1 MTEEELKAYQAGQ
14 FINQIGNAIKN
25 GVIEE
30 IESTVAF
37 LEFFLETSGLITGIN
52 AANFRKFIMALG
64 QSQPGEF
71 SAVAQPLVLDALQ
84 NPEEGE
90 GFIEPFLAGVTGQ
103 AFTSEDTKKT
113 DFSNYIESET
123 REERIEKIETLRKT
137 NILAGEKPLSAQ
149 EEQSAY
155 IEEQLEKGAFDDE
168 LLDTVGLY
176 GLSPSS
182 LPFLGIDAGTILPST
197 SPENVPLYL
206 NGFEYGLFN
215 GMSPEELI
223 SVQTALVEA
232 NYLAPG
238 SFTAGVLDPRTQSA
252 ISNAMGLHNQQ
263 GRTNTTLNSSFVLQT
278 AASGQAPALASDI
291 RDFFLS
297 ELAKDAGQDA
307 VSIAIDESINL
318 FPEFAALYGETA
330 AEGILG
336 RKIRPSEKALM
347 GRYYATAVEEASAQ
361 VLEMLNEREQAR
373 KDTQIDSLKMEEIR
387 LKGGLPQGVYSLES
401 PQQFT
406 ARPGDISS
414 PEAIQGLITS
424 LANKRF
430 ENKINS
436 IGGYAAELQE
446 GEKEREMK
454 SRSRA
459 FNTAL
464 NVVGGL
470 GT

>member
-1 MTEEELKAYQAGQ
+1 MEKSIGTILGELYRKAIEESERQEELRLGRQEALKAALS
-14 FINQIGNAIKN
+14 I
-25 GVIEE
+25 
-30 IESTVAF
+30 F
-37 LEFFLETSGLITGIN
+37 LKDF
-52 AANFRKFIMALG
+52 
-64 QSQPGEF
+64 QP
-71 SAVAQPLVLDALQ
+71 ATP
-84 NPEEGE
+84 
-90 GFIEPFLAGVTGQ
+90 
-103 AFTSEDTKKT
+103 
-113 DFSNYIESET
+113 
-123 REERIEKIETLRKT
+123 EERIAKAIALENIKNNKLTVFEGFGKNFRDDFKEAAGFEIEDEEPEDAVKNDFASYIEAETRDDRIQNVETLRAS
-137 NILAGEKPLSAQ
+137 NIFPMGEKPLSIQ
-149 EEQSAY
+149 EQQSAY
-155 IEEQLEKGAFDDE
+155 IEEQLQEGAFDDE
-168 LLDTVGLY
+168 LLDRVGLY

-182 LPFLGIDAGTILPST
+182 LPFLGIDTGTILPST
-197 SPENVPLYL
+197 SPEAVPLYL

-223 SVQTALVEA
+223 SVQVALVEA

-238 SFTAGVLDPRTQSA
+238 SFSAGVLDPRTQNAIASA
-252 ISNAMGLHNQQ
+252 MSLHNQQ

-297 ELAKDAGQDA
+297 EVAKDAGQDA

-336 RKIRPSEKALM
+336 RKIRSGERAMM
-347 GRYYATAVEEASAQ
+347 GRYYSAAVEEASNI
-361 VLEMLNEREQAR
+361 VLEMLNEREQSR
-373 KDTQIDSLKMEEIR
+373 KDAQVESLKMEEIR

-424 LANKRF
+424 LANQRF

>member
-1 MTEEELKAYQAGQ
+1 MEKSIGTILGELYRKAIEESERQEELRLGRQEALKAALS
-14 FINQIGNAIKN
+14 I
-25 GVIEE
+25 
-30 IESTVAF
+30 F
-37 LEFFLETSGLITGIN
+37 LKDF
-52 AANFRKFIMALG
+52 
-64 QSQPGEF
+64 QP
-71 SAVAQPLVLDALQ
+71 ATP
-84 NPEEGE
+84 
-90 GFIEPFLAGVTGQ
+90 
-103 AFTSEDTKKT
+103 
-113 DFSNYIESET
+113 
-123 REERIEKIETLRKT
+123 EERIAKAIALENIKNNKLTVFEGFGKNFRDDFKEAAGFEIEDEEPEDAVKNDFASYIEAETRDDRIQNVETLRAS
-137 NILAGEKPLSAQ
+137 NIFPMGEKPLSIQ
-149 EEQSAY
+149 EQQSAY
-155 IEEQLEKGAFDDE
+155 IEEQLQEGAFDDE
-168 LLDTVGLY
+168 LLDRVGLY

-182 LPFLGIDAGTILPST
+182 LPFLGIDTGTILPST
-197 SPENVPLYL
+197 SPEAVPLYL

-223 SVQTALVEA
+223 SVQVALVEA

-238 SFTAGVLDPRTQSA
+238 SFTAGVLDPRTQNAIASA
-252 ISNAMGLHNQQ
+252 MSLHNQQ

-297 ELAKDAGQDA
+297 EVAKDAGQDA

-336 RKIRPSEKALM
+336 RKIRSGERAMM
-347 GRYYATAVEEASAQ
+347 GRYYSAAVEEASNI
-361 VLEMLNEREQAR
+361 VLEMLNEREQSR
-373 KDTQIDSLKMEEIR
+373 KDAQVESLKMEEIR

-424 LANKRF
+424 LANQRF

>member
-1 MTEEELKAYQAGQ
+1 MEKSIGTIIGELYRKAIEESERQEELRLGRQEALKAALS
-14 FINQIGNAIKN
+14 I
-25 GVIEE
+25 
-30 IESTVAF
+30 F
-37 LEFFLETSGLITGIN
+37 LKDF
-52 AANFRKFIMALG
+52 
-64 QSQPGEF
+64 QP
-71 SAVAQPLVLDALQ
+71 ATP
-84 NPEEGE
+84 
-90 GFIEPFLAGVTGQ
+90 
-103 AFTSEDTKKT
+103 
-113 DFSNYIESET
+113 
-123 REERIEKIETLRKT
+123 EERIAKAIALENIKNNKLTVFEGFGKNFSDDFKEAAGFEIEDEEPEDAVKNDFASYIEAETRDDRIQNVETLRAS
-137 NILAGEKPLSAQ
+137 NIFPMGEKPLSIQ
-149 EEQSAY
+149 EQQSAY
-155 IEEQLEKGAFDDE
+155 IEEQLQKGAFDDE

-182 LPFLGIDAGTILPST
+182 LPFLGIDTGTILPST
-197 SPENVPLYL
+197 SPEAVPLYL

-223 SVQTALVEA
+223 SVQVALVEA

-238 SFTAGVLDPRTQSA
+238 SFSAGVLDPKTQNAIASA
-252 ISNAMGLHNQQ
+252 MSLHNQQ

-297 ELAKDAGQDA
+297 EVAKDAGQDA

-336 RKIRPSEKALM
+336 RKIRSGERAMM
-347 GRYYATAVEEASAQ
+347 GRYYSAAVEEASNI
-361 VLEMLNEREQAR
+361 VLEMLNEREQSR
-373 KDTQIDSLKMEEIR
+373 KDAQVESLKMEEIR

-406 ARPGDISS
+406 ARPGDISAQD
-414 PEAIQGLITS
+414 PAAIQTLITS
-424 LANKRF
+424 LANQRF

-446 GEKEREMK
+446 GEKEREMT

>member
-1 MTEEELKAYQAGQ
+1 MEKSIGTILGELYRKAIEESERQEELRLGRQEALKAALS
-14 FINQIGNAIKN
+14 I
-25 GVIEE
+25 
-30 IESTVAF
+30 F
-37 LEFFLETSGLITGIN
+37 LKDF
-52 AANFRKFIMALG
+52 
-64 QSQPGEF
+64 QP
-71 SAVAQPLVLDALQ
+71 ATP
-84 NPEEGE
+84 
-90 GFIEPFLAGVTGQ
+90 
-103 AFTSEDTKKT
+103 
-113 DFSNYIESET
+113 
-123 REERIEKIETLRKT
+123 EERIAKAIALENIKNNKLTVFEGFGKNFRDDFKEAAGFEIEDEEPEDAVKNDFASYIEAETRDDRIQNVETLRAS
-137 NILAGEKPLSAQ
+137 NIFPMGEKPLSIQ
-149 EEQSAY
+149 EQQAAY
-155 IEEQLEKGAFDDE
+155 IEEQLQEGAFDDE
-168 LLDTVGLY
+168 LLDRVGLY

-182 LPFLGIDAGTILPST
+182 LPFLGIDTGTILPST
-197 SPENVPLYL
+197 SPEAVPLYL

-223 SVQTALVEA
+223 SVQVALVEA

-238 SFTAGVLDPRTQSA
+238 SFSAGVLDPKTQNAIASA
-252 ISNAMGLHNQQ
+252 MSLHNQQ

-297 ELAKDAGQDA
+297 EVAKDAGQDA

-336 RKIRPSEKALM
+336 RKIRSGERAMM
-347 GRYYATAVEEASAQ
+347 GRYYSAAVEEASNI
-361 VLEMLNEREQAR
+361 VLEMLNEREQSR
-373 KDTQIDSLKMEEIR
+373 KDAQVESLKMEEIR

-406 ARPGDISS
+406 ARPGDISAQD
-414 PEAIQGLITS
+414 PAAIQTLITS
-424 LANKRF
+424 LANQRF

-446 GEKEREMK
+446 GEKEREMT

>member
-1 MTEEELKAYQAGQ
+1 MEKSIGTILGELYRKAIEESERQEELRLGRQEALKAALS
-14 FINQIGNAIKN
+14 I
-25 GVIEE
+25 
-30 IESTVAF
+30 F
-37 LEFFLETSGLITGIN
+37 LKDF
-52 AANFRKFIMALG
+52 
-64 QSQPGEF
+64 QP
-71 SAVAQPLVLDALQ
+71 ATP
-84 NPEEGE
+84 
-90 GFIEPFLAGVTGQ
+90 
-103 AFTSEDTKKT
+103 
-113 DFSNYIESET
+113 
-123 REERIEKIETLRKT
+123 EERIAKAIALENIKNNKLTVFEGFGKNFRDDFKEAAGFEIEDEEPEDAVKNDFASYIEAETRDDRIQNVETLRAS
-137 NILAGEKPLSAQ
+137 NIFPMGEKPLSIQ
-149 EEQSAY
+149 EQQAAY
-155 IEEQLEKGAFDDE
+155 IEEQLQEGAFDDE
-168 LLDTVGLY
+168 LLDRVGLY

-182 LPFLGIDAGTILPST
+182 LPFLGIDTGTILPST
-197 SPENVPLYL
+197 SPEAVPLYL

-223 SVQTALVEA
+223 SVQVALVEA
-232 NYLAPG
+232 EYLAPG
-238 SFTAGVLDPRTQSA
+238 SFTAGNLDPQTQNA
-252 ISNAMGLHNQQ
+252 IARAMSLHNQQ

-278 AASGQAPALASDI
+278 ASSGQAPALASDI

-297 ELAKDAGQDA
+297 EVAKDAGQDLTG
-307 VSIAIDESINL
+307 IAIDESINL

-330 AEGILG
+330 AEGILN
-336 RKIRPSEKALM
+336 RKIRTGERAMMS
-347 GRYYATAVEEASAQ
+347 RYYSDAVEEASNI
-361 VLEMLNEREQAR
+361 VLEMLNKREEAR
-373 KDTQIDSLKMEEIR
+373 KNAQIESLKMEEIR

-424 LANKRF
+424 LANQRF

-446 GEKEREMK
+446 GEKEREMT

-470 GT
+470 

>member
-1 MTEEELKAYQAGQ
+1 MEKSIGTILGELYRKAIEESERQEELRLGRQEALKAALS
-14 FINQIGNAIKN
+14 I
-25 GVIEE
+25 
-30 IESTVAF
+30 F
-37 LEFFLETSGLITGIN
+37 LKDF
-52 AANFRKFIMALG
+52 
-64 QSQPGEF
+64 QP
-71 SAVAQPLVLDALQ
+71 ATP
-84 NPEEGE
+84 
-90 GFIEPFLAGVTGQ
+90 
-103 AFTSEDTKKT
+103 
-113 DFSNYIESET
+113 
-123 REERIEKIETLRKT
+123 EERIAKAIALENIKNNKLTVFEGFGKNFRDDFKEAAGFEIEDEEPEDAVKNDFASYIEAETRDDRIQNVETLRAS
-137 NILAGEKPLSAQ
+137 NIFPMGEKPLSIQ
-149 EEQSAY
+149 EQQSAY
-155 IEEQLEKGAFDDE
+155 IEEQLQEGAFDDE
-168 LLDTVGLY
+168 LLDRVGLY

-182 LPFLGIDAGTILPST
+182 LAFLGIDTGTILPST
-197 SPENVPLYL
+197 SPEAVPLYL

-223 SVQTALVEA
+223 SVQVALVEA

-238 SFTAGVLDPRTQSA
+238 SFTAGVLDPRTQNAIASA
-252 ISNAMGLHNQQ
+252 MSLHNQQ

-297 ELAKDAGQDA
+297 EVAKDAGQDA

-336 RKIRPSEKALM
+336 RKIRSGERAMM
-347 GRYYATAVEEASAQ
+347 GRYYSAAVEEASNI
-361 VLEMLNEREQAR
+361 VLEMLNEREQSR
-373 KDTQIDSLKMEEIR
+373 KDAQVESLKMEEIR

-406 ARPGDISS
+406 ARPGDISAQD
-414 PEAIQGLITS
+414 PAAIQTLITS
-424 LANKRF
+424 LANQRF

-446 GEKEREMK
+446 GEKEREMT

>member
-1 MTEEELKAYQAGQ
+1 MEKSIGTILGELYRKAIEESERQEELRLGRQEALKAALS
-14 FINQIGNAIKN
+14 I
-25 GVIEE
+25 
-30 IESTVAF
+30 F
-37 LEFFLETSGLITGIN
+37 LKDF
-52 AANFRKFIMALG
+52 
-64 QSQPGEF
+64 QP
-71 SAVAQPLVLDALQ
+71 ATP
-84 NPEEGE
+84 
-90 GFIEPFLAGVTGQ
+90 
-103 AFTSEDTKKT
+103 
-113 DFSNYIESET
+113 
-123 REERIEKIETLRKT
+123 EERIAKAIALENIKNNKLTVFEGFGKNFRDDFKEAAGFEIEDEEPEDAVKNDFASYIEAETRDDRIQNVETLRAS
-137 NILAGEKPLSAQ
+137 NIFPMGEKPLSIQ
-149 EEQSAY
+149 EQQSAY
-155 IEEQLEKGAFDDE
+155 IEEQLQEGAFDDE

-182 LPFLGIDAGTILPST
+182 LPFLGIDTGTILPST
-197 SPENVPLYL
+197 SPEAVPLYL

-223 SVQTALVEA
+223 SVQVALVEA

-238 SFTAGVLDPRTQSA
+238 SFSAGVLDPRTQNAIASA
-252 ISNAMGLHNQQ
+252 MSLHNQQ

-297 ELAKDAGQDA
+297 EVAKDAGQDA

-336 RKIRPSEKALM
+336 RKIRSGERAMM
-347 GRYYATAVEEASAQ
+347 GRYYSAAVEEASNI
-361 VLEMLNEREQAR
+361 VLEMLNEREQSR
-373 KDTQIDSLKMEEIR
+373 KDAQVESLKMEEIR

-406 ARPGDISS
+406 ARPGDISAQD
-414 PEAIQGLITS
+414 PAAIQTLITS
-424 LANKRF
+424 LANQRF

-446 GEKEREMK
+446 GEKEREMT

>member
-1 MTEEELKAYQAGQ
+1 MEKSIGTILGELFRKAIEESDRQEELRLGRQEAL
-14 FINQIGNAIKN
+14 
-25 GVIEE
+25 
-30 IESTVAF
+30 ESALSLF
-37 LEFFLETSGLITGIN
+37 LKDF
-52 AANFRKFIMALG
+52 
-64 QSQPGEF
+64 QP
-71 SAVAQPLVLDALQ
+71 ATP
-84 NPEEGE
+84 
-90 GFIEPFLAGVTGQ
+90 
-103 AFTSEDTKKT
+103 
-113 DFSNYIESET
+113 
-123 REERIEKIETLRKT
+123 EERIAKAIALENIKNKKLTVFDGFGRNFKNDFKEAAGIESFSIVSDARDFEDNIKNDFASYIEAETRDDRIQNVETLRAS
-137 NILAGEKPLSAQ
+137 NIFPMGEKPLSIQ
-149 EEQSAY
+149 EQQAAY
-155 IEEQLEKGAFDDE
+155 IEEQLQEGAFDDE

-182 LPFLGIDAGTILPST
+182 LPFLGIDTGTILPST
-197 SPENVPLYL
+197 SPEAVPLYL

-223 SVQTALVEA
+223 SVQVALVEA

-238 SFTAGVLDPRTQSA
+238 SFSAGVLDPRTQNAIASA
-252 ISNAMGLHNQQ
+252 MSLHNQQ

-297 ELAKDAGQDA
+297 EVAKDAGQDA

-336 RKIRPSEKALM
+336 RKIRSGERAMM
-347 GRYYATAVEEASAQ
+347 GRYYSAAVEEASNI
-361 VLEMLNEREQAR
+361 VLEMLNEREQSR
-373 KDTQIDSLKMEEIR
+373 KDAQVESLKMEEIR

-406 ARPGDISS
+406 ARPGDISAQD
-414 PEAIQGLITS
+414 PAAIQTLITS
-424 LANKRF
+424 LANQRF

-446 GEKEREMK
+446 GEKEREMT

>member
-1 MTEEELKAYQAGQ
+1 MEKSIGTILGELYRKAIEESERQEELRLGRQEALKAALS
-14 FINQIGNAIKN
+14 I
-25 GVIEE
+25 
-30 IESTVAF
+30 F
-37 LEFFLETSGLITGIN
+37 LKDF
-52 AANFRKFIMALG
+52 
-64 QSQPGEF
+64 QP
-71 SAVAQPLVLDALQ
+71 ATP
-84 NPEEGE
+84 
-90 GFIEPFLAGVTGQ
+90 
-103 AFTSEDTKKT
+103 
-113 DFSNYIESET
+113 
-123 REERIEKIETLRKT
+123 EERIAKAIALENIKNNKLTVFEGFGKNFRDDFKEAAGFEIEDEEPEDAVKNDFASYIEAETRDDRIQNVETLRAS
-137 NILAGEKPLSAQ
+137 NIFPMGEKPLSIQ
-149 EEQSAY
+149 EQQSAY
-155 IEEQLEKGAFDDE
+155 IEERLQEGAFDDE

-182 LPFLGIDAGTILPST
+182 LPFLGIDTGTILPST
-197 SPENVPLYL
+197 SPEAVPLYL

-223 SVQTALVEA
+223 SVQVALVEA

-238 SFTAGVLDPRTQSA
+238 SFTAGVLDPRTQNAIASA
-252 ISNAMGLHNQQ
+252 MSLHNQQ

-297 ELAKDAGQDA
+297 EVAKDAGQDA

-336 RKIRPSEKALM
+336 RKIRSGERAMM
-347 GRYYATAVEEASAQ
+347 GRYYSAAVEEASNI
-361 VLEMLNEREQAR
+361 VLEMLNEREQSR
-373 KDTQIDSLKMEEIR
+373 KDAQVESLKMEEIR

-406 ARPGDISS
+406 ARPGDISAQD
-414 PEAIQGLITS
+414 PAAIQTLITS
-424 LANKRF
+424 LANQRF

-470 GT
+470 GI

>member
-1 MTEEELKAYQAGQ
+1 MEKSIGTILGELYRKAIEESERQEELRLGRQEALKAALS
-14 FINQIGNAIKN
+14 I
-25 GVIEE
+25 
-30 IESTVAF
+30 F
-37 LEFFLETSGLITGIN
+37 LKDF
-52 AANFRKFIMALG
+52 
-64 QSQPGEF
+64 QP
-71 SAVAQPLVLDALQ
+71 ATP
-84 NPEEGE
+84 
-90 GFIEPFLAGVTGQ
+90 
-103 AFTSEDTKKT
+103 
-113 DFSNYIESET
+113 
-123 REERIEKIETLRKT
+123 EERIAKAIALENIKNNKLTVFEGFGKNFRDDFKEAAGFEIEDEEPEDAVKNDFASYIEAETRDDRIQNVETLRAS
-137 NILAGEKPLSAQ
+137 NIFPMGEKPLSIQ
-149 EEQSAY
+149 EKQAAY
-155 IEEQLEKGAFDDE
+155 IEEQLQEGAFDDE
-168 LLDTVGLY
+168 LLDRVGLY

-182 LPFLGIDAGTILPST
+182 LPFLGIDTGTILPST
-197 SPENVPLYL
+197 SPEAVPLYL

-223 SVQTALVEA
+223 SVQVALVEA

-238 SFTAGVLDPRTQSA
+238 SFSAGVLDPRTQNAIASA
-252 ISNAMGLHNQQ
+252 MSLHNQQ

-297 ELAKDAGQDA
+297 EVAKDAGQDA

-336 RKIRPSEKALM
+336 RKIRSGERAMM
-347 GRYYATAVEEASAQ
+347 GRYYSAAVEEASNI
-361 VLEMLNEREQAR
+361 VLEMLNEREQSR
-373 KDTQIDSLKMEEIR
+373 KDAQVESLKMEEIR

-406 ARPGDISS
+406 ARPGDISAQD
-414 PEAIQGLITS
+414 PAAIQTLITS
-424 LANKRF
+424 LANQRF

-446 GEKEREMK
+446 GEKEREMT

>member
-1 MTEEELKAYQAGQ
+1 MEKSIGTILGELYRKAIEESERQEELRLGRQEALKAALS
-14 FINQIGNAIKN
+14 I
-25 GVIEE
+25 
-30 IESTVAF
+30 F
-37 LEFFLETSGLITGIN
+37 LKDF
-52 AANFRKFIMALG
+52 
-64 QSQPGEF
+64 QP
-71 SAVAQPLVLDALQ
+71 ATP
-84 NPEEGE
+84 
-90 GFIEPFLAGVTGQ
+90 
-103 AFTSEDTKKT
+103 
-113 DFSNYIESET
+113 
-123 REERIEKIETLRKT
+123 EERIAKAIALENIKNNKLTVFEGFGKNFRDDFKEAAGFEIEDEEPEDAVKNDFASYIEAETRDDRIQNVETLRAS
-137 NILAGEKPLSAQ
+137 NIFPMGEKPLSIQ
-149 EEQSAY
+149 EQQSAY
-155 IEEQLEKGAFDDE
+155 IEEQLQEGAFDDE

-182 LPFLGIDAGTILPST
+182 LPFLGIDTGTILPST
-197 SPENVPLYL
+197 SPEAVPLYL

-223 SVQTALVEA
+223 SVQVALVEA

-238 SFTAGVLDPRTQSA
+238 SFSAGVLDPRTQNAIASA
-252 ISNAMGLHNQQ
+252 MSLHNQQ

-297 ELAKDAGQDA
+297 EVAKDAGQDA

-336 RKIRPSEKALM
+336 RKIRSGERAMM
-347 GRYYATAVEEASAQ
+347 GRYYSAAVEEASNI
-361 VLEMLNEREQAR
+361 VLEMLNEREQSR
-373 KDTQIDSLKMEEIR
+373 KDAQVESLKMEEIR

-424 LANKRF
+424 LANQRF

-446 GEKEREMK
+446 GEKEREMT

>member
-1 MTEEELKAYQAGQ
+1 MEKSLGTILGELYRKAIEDSERQEELRLGRQEALKAALS
-14 FINQIGNAIKN
+14 I
-25 GVIEE
+25 
-30 IESTVAF
+30 F
-37 LEFFLETSGLITGIN
+37 LKDF
-52 AANFRKFIMALG
+52 
-64 QSQPGEF
+64 QP
-71 SAVAQPLVLDALQ
+71 ATP
-84 NPEEGE
+84 
-90 GFIEPFLAGVTGQ
+90 
-103 AFTSEDTKKT
+103 
-113 DFSNYIESET
+113 
-123 REERIEKIETLRKT
+123 EERIAKAIALENIKNNKLTVFEGFGKNFRDDFKEAAGFEIEDEEPEDAVKNDFASYIEAETRDDRIQNVETLRNS
-137 NILAGEKPLSAQ
+137 NIIAGEKPLSVQ
-149 EEQSAY
+149 EQQAAY
-155 IEEQLEKGAFDDE
+155 IEEQIQQGSFDDE
-168 LLDTVGLY
+168 LLDRVGLY

-182 LPFLGIDAGTILPST
+182 LPFLGIDTGTILPST
-197 SPENVPLYL
+197 SPEAVPLYL

-223 SVQTALVEA
+223 SVQVALVEA
-232 NYLAPG
+232 NYLPPG
-238 SFTAGVLDPRTQSA
+238 SFTAGVLDPRTQNAIASA
-252 ISNAMGLHNQQ
+252 MSLHNQQ

-297 ELAKDAGQDA
+297 EVAKDAGQDA

-336 RKIRPSEKALM
+336 RKIRSGERAMM
-347 GRYYATAVEEASAQ
+347 GRYYSAAVEEASNI
-361 VLEMLNEREQAR
+361 VLEMLNEREQSR
-373 KDTQIDSLKMEEIR
+373 KDAQVESLKMEEIR

-424 LANKRF
+424 LANQRF

>member
-1 MTEEELKAYQAGQ
+1 MEKSIGTILGELYRKAIEESERQEELRLGRQEALKAALS
-14 FINQIGNAIKN
+14 I
-25 GVIEE
+25 
-30 IESTVAF
+30 F
-37 LEFFLETSGLITGIN
+37 LKDF
-52 AANFRKFIMALG
+52 
-64 QSQPGEF
+64 QP
-71 SAVAQPLVLDALQ
+71 ATP
-84 NPEEGE
+84 
-90 GFIEPFLAGVTGQ
+90 
-103 AFTSEDTKKT
+103 
-113 DFSNYIESET
+113 
-123 REERIEKIETLRKT
+123 EERIAKAIALENIKNNKLTVFEGFGKNFRDDFKEAAGFEIEDEEPEDAVKNDFASYVEAETRDDRIQNVETLRAS
-137 NILAGEKPLSAQ
+137 NIFPMGEKPLSIQ
-149 EEQSAY
+149 EQQSAY
-155 IEEQLEKGAFDDE
+155 IEEQLQKGAFDDE

-182 LPFLGIDAGTILPST
+182 LPFLGIDTGTILPST
-197 SPENVPLYL
+197 SPEAVPLYL

-223 SVQTALVEA
+223 SVQVALVEA

-238 SFTAGVLDPRTQSA
+238 SFSAGVLDPRTQNAIASA
-252 ISNAMGLHNQQ
+252 MSLHNQQ

-297 ELAKDAGQDA
+297 EVAKDAGQDA

-336 RKIRPSEKALM
+336 RKIRSGERAMM
-347 GRYYATAVEEASAQ
+347 GRYYSAAVEEASNI
-361 VLEMLNEREQAR
+361 VLEMLNEREQSR
-373 KDTQIDSLKMEEIR
+373 KDAQVESLKMEEIR

-424 LANKRF
+424 LANQRF

-446 GEKEREMK
+446 GEKEREMT

>member
-1 MTEEELKAYQAGQ
+1 MEKSIGTILGELYRKAIEESERQEELRLGRQEALKAALS
-14 FINQIGNAIKN
+14 I
-25 GVIEE
+25 
-30 IESTVAF
+30 F
-37 LEFFLETSGLITGIN
+37 LKDF
-52 AANFRKFIMALG
+52 
-64 QSQPGEF
+64 QP
-71 SAVAQPLVLDALQ
+71 ATP
-84 NPEEGE
+84 
-90 GFIEPFLAGVTGQ
+90 
-103 AFTSEDTKKT
+103 
-113 DFSNYIESET
+113 
-123 REERIEKIETLRKT
+123 EERIAKAIALENIKNNKLTVFEGFGKNFRDDFKEAAGFEIEDEEPEDAVKNDFASYIEAETRDERIQNVETLRNT
-137 NILAGEKPLSAQ
+137 NILAGEKPLSIQ
-149 EEQSAY
+149 EQQAAY
-155 IEEQLEKGAFDDE
+155 IEEQLQEGAFDDE
-168 LLDTVGLY
+168 LLDRVGLY

-182 LPFLGIDAGTILPST
+182 LPFLGIDTGTILPST
-197 SPENVPLYL
+197 SPEAVPLYL

-223 SVQTALVEA
+223 SVQVALVEA

-238 SFTAGVLDPRTQSA
+238 SFSAGVLDPRTQNAIASA
-252 ISNAMGLHNQQ
+252 MSLHNQQ

-297 ELAKDAGQDA
+297 EVAKDAGQDA

-336 RKIRPSEKALM
+336 RKIRSGERAMM
-347 GRYYATAVEEASAQ
+347 GRYYSAAVEEASNI
-361 VLEMLNEREQAR
+361 VLEMLNEREQSR
-373 KDTQIDSLKMEEIR
+373 KDAQVESLKMEEIR

-406 ARPGDISS
+406 ARPGDISAQD
-414 PEAIQGLITS
+414 PAAIQTLITS
-424 LANKRF
+424 LANQRF

-446 GEKEREMK
+446 GEKEREMT

>member
-1 MTEEELKAYQAGQ
+1 MEKSIGTILGELYRKAIEESERQEELRLGRQEALKAALS
-14 FINQIGNAIKN
+14 I
-25 GVIEE
+25 
-30 IESTVAF
+30 F
-37 LEFFLETSGLITGIN
+37 LKDF
-52 AANFRKFIMALG
+52 
-64 QSQPGEF
+64 QP
-71 SAVAQPLVLDALQ
+71 ATP
-84 NPEEGE
+84 
-90 GFIEPFLAGVTGQ
+90 
-103 AFTSEDTKKT
+103 
-113 DFSNYIESET
+113 
-123 REERIEKIETLRKT
+123 EERIAKAIALENIKNNKLTVFEGFGKNFRDDFKEAAGFEIEDEEPEDAVKNDFASYIEAETRDDRIQNVETLRAS
-137 NILAGEKPLSAQ
+137 NIFPMGEKPLSIQ
-149 EEQSAY
+149 EQQAAY
-155 IEEQLEKGAFDDE
+155 IEEQLQEGAFDDE

-182 LPFLGIDAGTILPST
+182 LPFLGIDTGTILPST
-197 SPENVPLYL
+197 SPEAVPLYL

-223 SVQTALVEA
+223 SVQVALVEA

-238 SFTAGVLDPRTQSA
+238 SFSAGVLDPRTQNAIASA
-252 ISNAMGLHNQQ
+252 MSLHNQQ

-297 ELAKDAGQDA
+297 EVAKDAGQDA

-336 RKIRPSEKALM
+336 RKIRSGERAMM
-347 GRYYATAVEEASAQ
+347 GRYYSAAVEEASNI
-361 VLEMLNEREQAR
+361 VLEMLNEREQSR
-373 KDTQIDSLKMEEIR
+373 KDAQVESLKMEEIR

-406 ARPGDISS
+406 ARPGDISAQD
-414 PEAIQGLITS
+414 PAAIQTLITS
-424 LANKRF
+424 LANQRF

-446 GEKEREMK
+446 GEKEREMT

>member
-1 MTEEELKAYQAGQ
+1 MEKSIGTILGELYRKAIEESERQEELRLGRQEALKAALS
-14 FINQIGNAIKN
+14 I
-25 GVIEE
+25 
-30 IESTVAF
+30 F
-37 LEFFLETSGLITGIN
+37 LKDF
-52 AANFRKFIMALG
+52 
-64 QSQPGEF
+64 QP
-71 SAVAQPLVLDALQ
+71 ATP
-84 NPEEGE
+84 
-90 GFIEPFLAGVTGQ
+90 
-103 AFTSEDTKKT
+103 
-113 DFSNYIESET
+113 
-123 REERIEKIETLRKT
+123 EERIAKAIALENIKNNKLTVFEGFGKNFRDDFKEAAGFEIEDEEPEDAVKNDFASYIEAETRDDRIQNVETLRAS
-137 NILAGEKPLSAQ
+137 NIFPMGEKPLSIQ
-149 EEQSAY
+149 EQQAAY
-155 IEEQLEKGAFDDE
+155 IEEQLQEGAFDDE
-168 LLDTVGLY
+168 LLDRVGLY

-182 LPFLGIDAGTILPST
+182 LPFLGIDTGTILPST
-197 SPENVPLYL
+197 SPEAVPLYL

-223 SVQTALVEA
+223 SVQVALVEA

-238 SFTAGVLDPRTQSA
+238 SFSAGVLDPRTQNAIASA
-252 ISNAMGLHNQQ
+252 MSLHNQQ

-297 ELAKDAGQDA
+297 EVAKDAGQDA

-336 RKIRPSEKALM
+336 RKIRSGERAM
-347 GRYYATAVEEASAQ
+347 IGRYYSAAVEEASNI
-361 VLEMLNEREQAR
+361 VLEMLNEREQSR
-373 KDTQIDSLKMEEIR
+373 KDAQVESLKMEEIR

-406 ARPGDISS
+406 ARPGDISAQD
-414 PEAIQGLITS
+414 PAAIQTLITS
-424 LANKRF
+424 LANQRF

>member
-1 MTEEELKAYQAGQ
+1 MEKSIGTILGELYRKAIEESERQEELRLGRQEALKAALS
-14 FINQIGNAIKN
+14 I
-25 GVIEE
+25 
-30 IESTVAF
+30 F
-37 LEFFLETSGLITGIN
+37 LKDF
-52 AANFRKFIMALG
+52 
-64 QSQPGEF
+64 QP
-71 SAVAQPLVLDALQ
+71 ATP
-84 NPEEGE
+84 
-90 GFIEPFLAGVTGQ
+90 
-103 AFTSEDTKKT
+103 
-113 DFSNYIESET
+113 
-123 REERIEKIETLRKT
+123 EERIAKAIALENIKNNKLTVFEGFGKNFRDDFKEAAGFEIEDEEPEDAVKNDFASYIEAETRDDRIQNVETLRAS
-137 NILAGEKPLSAQ
+137 NIFPMGEKPLSIQ
-149 EEQSAY
+149 EQQSAY
-155 IEEQLEKGAFDDE
+155 IEEQLQEGAFDDE

-182 LPFLGIDAGTILPST
+182 LPFLGIDTGTILPST
-197 SPENVPLYL
+197 SPEAVPLYL

-223 SVQTALVEA
+223 SVQVALVEA

-238 SFTAGVLDPRTQSA
+238 SFSAGVLDPRTQNAIASA
-252 ISNAMGLHNQQ
+252 MSLHNQQ

-297 ELAKDAGQDA
+297 EVAKDAGQDA

-336 RKIRPSEKALM
+336 RKIRSGERAMM
-347 GRYYATAVEEASAQ
+347 GRYYSAAVEEASNI
-361 VLEMLNEREQAR
+361 VLEMLNEREQSR
-373 KDTQIDSLKMEEIR
+373 KDAQVESLKMEEIR

-406 ARPGDISS
+406 ARPGDISAQD
-414 PEAIQGLITS
+414 PAAIQTLITS
-424 LANKRF
+424 LANQRF

>member
-1 MTEEELKAYQAGQ
+1 MEKSIGTILGELYRKAIEESERQEELRLGRQEALKAALS
-14 FINQIGNAIKN
+14 I
-25 GVIEE
+25 
-30 IESTVAF
+30 F
-37 LEFFLETSGLITGIN
+37 LKDF
-52 AANFRKFIMALG
+52 
-64 QSQPGEF
+64 QP
-71 SAVAQPLVLDALQ
+71 ATP
-84 NPEEGE
+84 
-90 GFIEPFLAGVTGQ
+90 
-103 AFTSEDTKKT
+103 
-113 DFSNYIESET
+113 
-123 REERIEKIETLRKT
+123 EERIAKAIALENIKNNKLTVFEGFGKNFRDDFKEAAGFEIEDEEPEDAVKNDFASYIEAETRDDRIQNVETLRNT
-137 NILAGEKPLSAQ
+137 NILAGEKPLSIQ
-149 EEQSAY
+149 EQQAAY
-155 IEEQLEKGAFDDE
+155 IEEQLQEGAFDDE
-168 LLDTVGLY
+168 LLDRVCLY

-182 LPFLGIDAGTILPST
+182 LPFLGIDTGTILPST
-197 SPENVPLYL
+197 SPEAVPLYL

-223 SVQTALVEA
+223 SVQVALVEA

-238 SFTAGVLDPRTQSA
+238 SFSAGVLDPRTQNAIASA
-252 ISNAMGLHNQQ
+252 MSLHNQQ

-297 ELAKDAGQDA
+297 EVAKDAGQDA

-336 RKIRPSEKALM
+336 RKIRSGERAMM
-347 GRYYATAVEEASAQ
+347 GRYYSAAVEEASNI
-361 VLEMLNEREQAR
+361 VLEMLNEREQSR
-373 KDTQIDSLKMEEIR
+373 KDAQVESLKMEEIR

-424 LANKRF
+424 LANQRF

>member
-1 MTEEELKAYQAGQ
+1 MEKSIGTILGELYRKAIEESERQEELRLGRQEALKAALS
-14 FINQIGNAIKN
+14 I
-25 GVIEE
+25 
-30 IESTVAF
+30 F
-37 LEFFLETSGLITGIN
+37 LKDF
-52 AANFRKFIMALG
+52 
-64 QSQPGEF
+64 QP
-71 SAVAQPLVLDALQ
+71 ATP
-84 NPEEGE
+84 
-90 GFIEPFLAGVTGQ
+90 
-103 AFTSEDTKKT
+103 
-113 DFSNYIESET
+113 
-123 REERIEKIETLRKT
+123 EERIAKAIALENIKNNKLTVFEGFGKNFRDDFKEAAGFEIEDEEPEDAVKNDFASYIEAETRDDRIQNVETLRNS
-137 NILAGEKPLSAQ
+137 NIIAGEKPLSVQ
-149 EEQSAY
+149 EQQAAY
-155 IEEQLEKGAFDDE
+155 IEEQIQQGSFDDE
-168 LLDTVGLY
+168 LLDRVGLY

-182 LPFLGIDAGTILPST
+182 LPFLGIDTGTILPST
-197 SPENVPLYL
+197 SPEAVPLYL

-223 SVQTALVEA
+223 SVQVALVEA
-232 NYLAPG
+232 EYLAPG
-238 SFTAGVLDPRTQSA
+238 SFTAGNLDPQTQNAIASA
-252 ISNAMGLHNQQ
+252 MSLHNQQ

-297 ELAKDAGQDA
+297 EVAKDAGQDA

-336 RKIRPSEKALM
+336 RKIRSGERAMM
-347 GRYYATAVEEASAQ
+347 GRYYSAAVEEASNI
-361 VLEMLNEREQAR
+361 VIEMLNEREQSR
-373 KDTQIDSLKMEEIR
+373 KDAQVESLKMEEIR

-424 LANKRF
+424 LANQRF

-446 GEKEREMK
+446 GEKEKEMK

-459 FNTAL
+459 FNTSL
-464 NVVGGL
+464 NVLGGL

>member
-1 MTEEELKAYQAGQ
+1 MEKSIGTILGELYRKAIEESERQEELRLGRQEALKAALS
-14 FINQIGNAIKN
+14 I
-25 GVIEE
+25 
-30 IESTVAF
+30 F
-37 LEFFLETSGLITGIN
+37 LKDF
-52 AANFRKFIMALG
+52 
-64 QSQPGEF
+64 QPA
-71 SAVAQPLVLDALQ
+71 SP
-84 NPEEGE
+84 
-90 GFIEPFLAGVTGQ
+90 
-103 AFTSEDTKKT
+103 
-113 DFSNYIESET
+113 
-123 REERIEKIETLRKT
+123 EERIAKAIALENIKNNKLTVFEGFGKNFRDDFKEAAGFEIEDEEPEDAVKNDFASYIEAETRDDRIQNVETLRAS
-137 NILAGEKPLSAQ
+137 NIFPMGEKPLSIQ
-149 EEQSAY
+149 EQQSAY
-155 IEEQLEKGAFDDE
+155 IEEQLQEGAFDDE

-182 LPFLGIDAGTILPST
+182 LPFLGIDTGTILPST
-197 SPENVPLYL
+197 SPEAVPLYL

-223 SVQTALVEA
+223 SVQVALVEA

-238 SFTAGVLDPRTQSA
+238 SFSAGVLDPRTQNA
-252 ISNAMGLHNQQ
+252 IAKAMSLHNQQ

-297 ELAKDAGQDA
+297 EVAKDAGQDA

-336 RKIRPSEKALM
+336 RKIRSGERAMM
-347 GRYYATAVEEASAQ
+347 GRYYSAAVEEASNI
-361 VLEMLNEREQAR
+361 VLEMLNEREQSR
-373 KDTQIDSLKMEEIR
+373 KDAQVESLKMEEIR

-406 ARPGDISS
+406 ARPGDISAQD
-414 PEAIQGLITS
+414 PAAIQTLITS
-424 LANKRF
+424 LANQRF

-446 GEKEREMK
+446 GEKEREMT

>member
-1 MTEEELKAYQAGQ
+1 MEKSIGTILGELYRKAIEESERQEELRLGRQEALKAALS
-14 FINQIGNAIKN
+14 I
-25 GVIEE
+25 
-30 IESTVAF
+30 F
-37 LEFFLETSGLITGIN
+37 LKDF
-52 AANFRKFIMALG
+52 
-64 QSQPGEF
+64 QP
-71 SAVAQPLVLDALQ
+71 ATP
-84 NPEEGE
+84 
-90 GFIEPFLAGVTGQ
+90 
-103 AFTSEDTKKT
+103 
-113 DFSNYIESET
+113 
-123 REERIEKIETLRKT
+123 EERIAKAIALENIKNNKLTVFEGFGKNFRDDFKEAAGFEIEDEEPEDAVKNDFASYIEAETRDDRIQNVETLRAS
-137 NILAGEKPLSAQ
+137 NIFPMGEKPLSIQ
-149 EEQSAY
+149 EQQAAY
-155 IEEQLEKGAFDDE
+155 IEEQLQEGAFDDE

-182 LPFLGIDAGTILPST
+182 LPFLGIDTGTILPST
-197 SPENVPLYL
+197 SPEAVPLYL

-223 SVQTALVEA
+223 SVQVALVEA

-238 SFTAGVLDPRTQSA
+238 SFSAGVLDPRTQNAIASA
-252 ISNAMGLHNQQ
+252 MSLHNQQ

-297 ELAKDAGQDA
+297 EVAKDAGQDA

-336 RKIRPSEKALM
+336 RKIRSGERAMM
-347 GRYYATAVEEASAQ
+347 GRYYSAAVEEASNI
-361 VLEMLNEREQAR
+361 VLEMLNEREQSR
-373 KDTQIDSLKMEEIR
+373 KDAQVESLKMEEIR

-406 ARPGDISS
+406 ARPGDISAQD
-414 PEAIQGLITS
+414 PAAIQTLITS
-424 LANKRF
+424 LANQRF

>member
-1 MTEEELKAYQAGQ
+1 MEKSIGTILGELYRKAIEESERQEELRLGRQEALKAALS
-14 FINQIGNAIKN
+14 I
-25 GVIEE
+25 
-30 IESTVAF
+30 F
-37 LEFFLETSGLITGIN
+37 LKDF
-52 AANFRKFIMALG
+52 
-64 QSQPGEF
+64 QP
-71 SAVAQPLVLDALQ
+71 ATP
-84 NPEEGE
+84 
-90 GFIEPFLAGVTGQ
+90 
-103 AFTSEDTKKT
+103 
-113 DFSNYIESET
+113 
-123 REERIEKIETLRKT
+123 EERIAKAIALENIKNNKLTVFEGFGKNFRDDFKEAAGFEIEDEEPEDAVKNDFASYIEAETRDDRIQNVETLRAS
-137 NILAGEKPLSAQ
+137 NIFPMGEKPLSIQ
-149 EEQSAY
+149 EQQAAY
-155 IEEQLEKGAFDDE
+155 IEEQLQEGAFDDE
-168 LLDTVGLY
+168 LLDRVGLY

-182 LPFLGIDAGTILPST
+182 LPFLGIDTGTILPST
-197 SPENVPLYL
+197 SPEAVPLYL

-223 SVQTALVEA
+223 SVQVALVEA
-232 NYLAPG
+232 EYLAPG
-238 SFTAGVLDPRTQSA
+238 SFTAGNLDPQTKNA
-252 ISNAMGLHNQQ
+252 IARAMSLHNQQ

-278 AASGQAPALASDI
+278 ASSGQAPALASDI

-297 ELAKDAGQDA
+297 EVAKDAGQDLTG
-307 VSIAIDESINL
+307 IAIDESINL

-330 AEGILG
+330 AEGILN
-336 RKIRPSEKALM
+336 RKIRPGERAMMS
-347 GRYYATAVEEASAQ
+347 RYYSDAVEEASNI
-361 VLEMLNEREQAR
+361 VLEMLNKREEAR
-373 KDTQIDSLKMEEIR
+373 KNAQIESLKMEEIR

-424 LANKRF
+424 LANQRF

-446 GEKEREMK
+446 GEKEREMT

>member
-1 MTEEELKAYQAGQ
+1 MEKSIGTILGELYRKAIEESERQEELRLGRQEALKAALSIFLKDFQPATPEERIAKAIALENIKNNKLTVFEGFGKNFRDDFKEAAG
-14 FINQIGNAIKN
+14 FEIEDEEPEDAIKN
-25 GVIEE
+25 
-30 IESTVAF
+30 
-37 LEFFLETSGLITGIN
+37 
-52 AANFRKFIMALG
+52 
-64 QSQPGEF
+64 
-71 SAVAQPLVLDALQ
+71 
-84 NPEEGE
+84 
-90 GFIEPFLAGVTGQ
+90 
-103 AFTSEDTKKT
+103 
-113 DFSNYIESET
+113 DFASYIEAET
-123 REERIEKIETLRKT
+123 RDDRIQNVETLRAS
-137 NILAGEKPLSAQ
+137 NIFPMGEKPLSIQ
-149 EEQSAY
+149 EQQSAY
-155 IEEQLEKGAFDDE
+155 IEEQLQEGAFDDE

-182 LPFLGIDAGTILPST
+182 LPFLGIDTGTILPST
-197 SPENVPLYL
+197 SPEAVPLYL

-223 SVQTALVEA
+223 SVQVALVEA

-238 SFTAGVLDPRTQSA
+238 SFSAGVLDPRTQNAIASA
-252 ISNAMGLHNQQ
+252 MSLHNQQ

-297 ELAKDAGQDA
+297 EVAKDAGQDA

-336 RKIRPSEKALM
+336 RKIRSGERAM
-347 GRYYATAVEEASAQ
+347 IGRYYSAAVEEASNI
-361 VLEMLNEREQAR
+361 VLEMLNEREQSR
-373 KDTQIDSLKMEEIR
+373 KDAQVESLKMEEIR

-424 LANKRF
+424 LANQRF

>member
-1 MTEEELKAYQAGQ
+1 MEKSIGTILGELYRKAIEESERQEELRLGRQEALKAALS
-14 FINQIGNAIKN
+14 I
-25 GVIEE
+25 
-30 IESTVAF
+30 F
-37 LEFFLETSGLITGIN
+37 LKDF
-52 AANFRKFIMALG
+52 
-64 QSQPGEF
+64 QP
-71 SAVAQPLVLDALQ
+71 ATP
-84 NPEEGE
+84 
-90 GFIEPFLAGVTGQ
+90 
-103 AFTSEDTKKT
+103 
-113 DFSNYIESET
+113 
-123 REERIEKIETLRKT
+123 EERIAKAIALENIKNNKLTVFEGFGKNFRDDFKEAAGFEIEDEEPEDAVKNDFASYIEAETRDERIQNVETLRNT
-137 NILAGEKPLSAQ
+137 NILAGEKPLSIQ
-149 EEQSAY
+149 EQQAAY
-155 IEEQLEKGAFDDE
+155 IEEQLQEGAFDDE

-182 LPFLGIDAGTILPST
+182 LPFLGIDTGTILPST
-197 SPENVPLYL
+197 SPEAVPLYL

-223 SVQTALVEA
+223 SVQVALVEA

-238 SFTAGVLDPRTQSA
+238 SFSAGVLDPRTQNAIASA
-252 ISNAMGLHNQQ
+252 MSLHNQQ

-297 ELAKDAGQDA
+297 EVAKDAGQDA

-336 RKIRPSEKALM
+336 RKIRSGERAMM
-347 GRYYATAVEEASAQ
+347 GRYYSAAVEEASNI
-361 VLEMLNEREQAR
+361 VLEMLNEREQSR
-373 KDTQIDSLKMEEIR
+373 KDAQVESLKMEEIR

-406 ARPGDISS
+406 ARPGDISAQD
-414 PEAIQGLITS
+414 PAAIQTLITS
-424 LANKRF
+424 LANQRF

>member
-1 MTEEELKAYQAGQ
+1 MEKSIGTILGELYRKAIEESERQEELRLGRQEALKAALS
-14 FINQIGNAIKN
+14 I
-25 GVIEE
+25 
-30 IESTVAF
+30 F
-37 LEFFLETSGLITGIN
+37 LKDF
-52 AANFRKFIMALG
+52 
-64 QSQPGEF
+64 QP
-71 SAVAQPLVLDALQ
+71 ATP
-84 NPEEGE
+84 
-90 GFIEPFLAGVTGQ
+90 
-103 AFTSEDTKKT
+103 
-113 DFSNYIESET
+113 
-123 REERIEKIETLRKT
+123 EERIAKAIALENIKNNKLTVFEGFGKNFRDDFKEAAGFEIEDEEPEDAVKNDFASYIEAETRDDRIQNVETLRAS
-137 NILAGEKPLSAQ
+137 NIFPMGEKPLSIQ
-149 EEQSAY
+149 EQQAAY
-155 IEEQLEKGAFDDE
+155 IEEQLQEGAFDDE
-168 LLDTVGLY
+168 LLDRVGLY

-182 LPFLGIDAGTILPST
+182 LPFLGIDTGTILPST
-197 SPENVPLYL
+197 SPEAVPLYL

-223 SVQTALVEA
+223 SVQVALVEA
-232 NYLAPG
+232 QYLAPG
-238 SFTAGVLDPRTQSA
+238 SFTAGNLDPQTQNA
-252 ISNAMGLHNQQ
+252 IARAMSLHNQQ

-278 AASGQAPALASDI
+278 ASSGQAPALASDI

-297 ELAKDAGQDA
+297 EVAKDAGQDLTG
-307 VSIAIDESINL
+307 IAIDESINL

-330 AEGILG
+330 AEGILN
-336 RKIRPSEKALM
+336 RKIRPGERAMMS
-347 GRYYATAVEEASAQ
+347 RYYSDAVEEASNI
-361 VLEMLNEREQAR
+361 VLEMLNKREEAR
-373 KDTQIDSLKMEEIR
+373 KNAQIESLKMEEIR

-424 LANKRF
+424 LANQRF

-446 GEKEREMK
+446 GEKEREMT

>member
-1 MTEEELKAYQAGQ
+1 MEKSIGTILGELYRKAIEESERQEELRLGRQEALKAALS
-14 FINQIGNAIKN
+14 I
-25 GVIEE
+25 
-30 IESTVAF
+30 F
-37 LEFFLETSGLITGIN
+37 LKDF
-52 AANFRKFIMALG
+52 
-64 QSQPGEF
+64 QP
-71 SAVAQPLVLDALQ
+71 ATP
-84 NPEEGE
+84 
-90 GFIEPFLAGVTGQ
+90 
-103 AFTSEDTKKT
+103 
-113 DFSNYIESET
+113 
-123 REERIEKIETLRKT
+123 EERIAKAIALENIKNNKLTVFEGFGKNFRDDFKEAAGFEIEDEEPEDAVKNDFASYIEAETRDYRIQNVETLRAS
-137 NILAGEKPLSAQ
+137 NIFPMGEKPLSIQ
-149 EEQSAY
+149 EQQSAY
-155 IEEQLEKGAFDDE
+155 IEEQLQEGAFDDE
-168 LLDTVGLY
+168 LLDSVGLY

-182 LPFLGIDAGTILPST
+182 LPFLGIDTGTILPST
-197 SPENVPLYL
+197 SPEAVPLYL

-223 SVQTALVEA
+223 SVQVALVEA

-238 SFTAGVLDPRTQSA
+238 SFSAGVLDPRTQNAIASA
-252 ISNAMGLHNQQ
+252 MSLHNQQ

-297 ELAKDAGQDA
+297 EVAKDAGQDA

-336 RKIRPSEKALM
+336 RKIRSGERAMM
-347 GRYYATAVEEASAQ
+347 GRYYSAAVEEASNI
-361 VLEMLNEREQAR
+361 VLEMLNEREQSR
-373 KDTQIDSLKMEEIR
+373 KDAQVESLKMEEIR

-406 ARPGDISS
+406 ARPGDISAQD
-414 PEAIQGLITS
+414 PAAIQTLITS
-424 LANKRF
+424 LANQRF

-446 GEKEREMK
+446 GEKEREMT

>member
-1 MTEEELKAYQAGQ
+1 MEKSIGTILGELYRKAIEESERQEELRLGRQEALKAALS
-14 FINQIGNAIKN
+14 I
-25 GVIEE
+25 
-30 IESTVAF
+30 F
-37 LEFFLETSGLITGIN
+37 LKDF
-52 AANFRKFIMALG
+52 
-64 QSQPGEF
+64 QP
-71 SAVAQPLVLDALQ
+71 ATP
-84 NPEEGE
+84 
-90 GFIEPFLAGVTGQ
+90 
-103 AFTSEDTKKT
+103 
-113 DFSNYIESET
+113 
-123 REERIEKIETLRKT
+123 EERIAKAIALENIKNNKLTVFEGFGKNFRDDFKEAAGFEIEDEEPEDAVKNDFASYIEAETRDDRIQNVETLRAS
-137 NILAGEKPLSAQ
+137 NIFPMGEKPLSIQ
-149 EEQSAY
+149 EQQSAY
-155 IEEQLEKGAFDDE
+155 IEEQLQEGAFDDE
-168 LLDTVGLY
+168 LLDRVGLY

-182 LPFLGIDAGTILPST
+182 LPFLGIDTGTILPST
-197 SPENVPLYL
+197 SPEAVPLYL

-223 SVQTALVEA
+223 SVQVALVEA

-238 SFTAGVLDPRTQSA
+238 SFSAGVLDPRTQNAIASA
-252 ISNAMGLHNQQ
+252 MSLHNQQ

-297 ELAKDAGQDA
+297 EVAKDAGQDA

-336 RKIRPSEKALM
+336 RKIRSGERAMM
-347 GRYYATAVEEASAQ
+347 GRYYSAAVEEASNI
-361 VLEMLNEREQAR
+361 VLEMLNEREQSR
-373 KDTQIDSLKMEEIR
+373 KDAQVESLKMEEIR

-406 ARPGDISS
+406 ARPGDISAQD
-414 PEAIQGLITS
+414 PAAIQTLITS
-424 LANKRF
+424 LANQRF

-446 GEKEREMK
+446 GEKEREMT